1 MHRALIILY
10 FFLVSCIAL
19 SQEKRINEIFSQ
31 KIIIEDFNSEKSFFP
46 IITTLDG
53 KYAIIVDSLGYYG
66 LGSQNSPYPLIMSWE
81 NDLIDYEVKISYRL
95 KNEEESFVLQKLQGE
110 IGQTIGVILKYNP
123 DNQEALIFE
132 TNGVKQYRLSH
143 LINEKLYSL
152 TDDWIFSENLNRND
166 RNEVMIR
173 TKNNKYEFYINGKFE
188 FRKNMNKIDTKLNSG
203 KFGFY
208 IGENTQVMI
217 DYFYLSTLENYNGIN
232 KVLNLS
238 EEDAKI
244 LLEQQKELKN
254 LLNQEKINAIEE
266 LELVIELLEK
276 QLKSRN
282 GLIDSLKKENKRYEP
297 FKDIIN
303 ENGNFMYTLT
313 KDLKDQMEK
322 NKELMNTNIILHDSI
337 SYLINKQEDFKLEY
351 LRVLD
356 SMMEK
361 NDTLN
366 E

>member
-1 MHRALIILY
+1 MYRTLIILSFY
-10 FFLVSCIAL
+10 LCSCVVL

-31 KIIIEDFNSEKSFFP
+31 KIIIEDFNSKNSFFP
-46 IITTLDG
+46 TITTLDG

-66 LGSQNSPYPLIMSWE
+66 LGSRNSTYPLIVGWE
-81 NDLIDYEVKISYRL
+81 NDLTDYEIKISYRL

-110 IGQTIGVILKYNP
+110 TGQTIGIILKYNP

-143 LINEKLYSL
+143 LINEKLHSL
-152 TDDWIFSENLNRND
+152 TDDWLFSENLNRND
-166 RNEVMIR
+166 RNEIMIR

-188 FRKNMNKIDTKLNSG
+188 FRKNMDKIDAKLNSG

-208 IGENTQVMI
+208 IGKNTQVMI
-217 DYFYLSTLENYNGIN
+217 DYFYLSTLKNYSGIN

-244 LLEQQKELKN
+244 LLEKQKELKN
-254 LLNQEKINAIEE
+254 QLNQDKINAIKE
-266 LELVIELLEK
+266 LELVIKLLET
-276 QLKSRN
+276 QLKSSN
-282 GLIDSLKKENKRYEP
+282 ELIDSLKKENKRYEP
-297 FKDIIN
+297 FENIIN

-322 NKELMNTNIILHDSI
+322 NKELMNNNIILHDSI
-337 SYLINKQEDFKLEY
+337 SYLINQQENFKLEY